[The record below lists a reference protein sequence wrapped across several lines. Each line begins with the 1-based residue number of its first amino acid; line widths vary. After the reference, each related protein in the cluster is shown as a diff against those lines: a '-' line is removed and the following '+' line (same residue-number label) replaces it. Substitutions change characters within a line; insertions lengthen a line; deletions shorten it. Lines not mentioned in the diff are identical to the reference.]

1 MRIYVCFDDTDTL
14 DCGRGTGKFARWFQ
28 DKAPAGFEC
37 WGVVRQQLLFD
48 PRVPFTS
55 HNSSACVV
63 FDSAERPDASRLA
76 LLLEQLETL
85 AVAHIAEHFVEGS
98 DPGLCIAADDGHS
111 DLDALATF
119 GRRAAVDLVT
129 QAEAREIAAAAGVH
143 LSGHGGTEDGVI
155 GALAGVGLTHWG
167 WSGRFIDYAG
177 GLRDFADVV
186 SVADLENAGM
196 LVVPIDR
203 NVISP
208 KPDDRV
214 DTGSWVRPRLLG
226 GRAII
231 PVEYE
236 SEGNWTHVVRRMPK
250 KQNAEE

>member
-14 DCGRGTGKFARWFQ
+14 DCGRGTGKFARWFG
-28 DKAPAGFEC
+28 DKAPEGLRC

-63 FDSAERPDASRLA
+63 FDTDRAVDPEDLA
-76 LLLEQLETL
+76 GLLETL
-85 AVAHIAEHFVEGS
+85 QDMGAAHIAEHFVEGS
-98 DPGLCIAADDGHS
+98 DPGLCVAADDGLS
-111 DLDALATF
+111 KLDLLVEF
-119 GRRAAVDLVT
+119 GRRAAVELVT
-129 QAEAREIAAAAGVH
+129 RDEAREVARDAGVH

-167 WSGRFIDYAG
+167 WSGRFIDYKG
-177 GLRDFADVV
+177 GLRDFDDIVT
-186 SVADLENAGM
+186 VADLEAADM

-208 KPDDRV
+208 KPGDLV
-214 DTGSWVRPRLLG
+214 DTGSWVRPRLIG
-226 GRAII
+226 GRAIM
-231 PVEYE
+231 PVQYE
-236 SEGNWTHVVRRMPK
+236 SEGRWAHVVRRMPK
-250 KQNAEE
+250 QQNAEE

>member
-14 DCGRGTGKFARWFQ
+14 DCGRGTGKFARWFGEKQ
-28 DKAPAGFEC
+28 VDGLKC

-63 FDSAERPDASRLA
+63 FETTKAFDPEELASL
-76 LLLEQLETL
+76 LETL
-85 AVAHIAEHFVEGS
+85 RELGVAHIAEHFVEGS
-98 DPGLCIAADDGHS
+98 DPGLCIAADDGLS

-129 QAEAREIAAAAGVH
+129 QAEARETAVSAGVH

-177 GLRDFADVV
+177 GLRAFDDVV
-186 SVADLENAGM
+186 RVADLESADM

-208 KPDDRV
+208 KPDDLV
-214 DTGSWVRPRLLG
+214 DTGGWVRPRLLG

-231 PVEYE
+231 PVEFA
-236 SEGNWTHVVRRMPK
+236 SEGRWAHVVRRMPK